1 VVLVVVVLGVH
12 TPLMQVVH
20 TPFMH
25 LVDTELLP
33 EVPVVVVH

>member
-1 VVLVVVVLGVH
+1 VLGVH